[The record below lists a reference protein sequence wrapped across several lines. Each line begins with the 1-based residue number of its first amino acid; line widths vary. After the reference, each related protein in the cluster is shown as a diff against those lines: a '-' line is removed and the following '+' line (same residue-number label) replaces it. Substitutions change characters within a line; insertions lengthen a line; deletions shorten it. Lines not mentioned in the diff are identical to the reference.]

1 MHKKQVSFTTFAK
14 HILDDFGWFVR
25 FFWVLLDYYCLKQ
38 TIQPCA
44 KFHNIIALVLL
55 PLPNS
60 TLSKGLP
67 RWRFQTNLT
76 NIFPKGLKFN
86 HQLVKLH
93 FLASR
98 TCWPIAV
105 ATCCVSRRGVFHHI
119 CRSFKAWR
127 EGWKSDGCFL
137 KWWYP
142 TTMGFPTKNDHFGV
156 FWGYHHFRNHPDR
169 DGRAFRDTPLKF
181 AE

>member
-25 FFWVLLDYYCLKQ
+25 IVWVLLDYYCLKQ

-67 RWRFQTNLT
+67 RWRFQTFF
-76 NIFPKGLKFN
+76 IFTPTWVNG
-86 HQLVKLH
+86 
-93 FLASR
+93 
-98 TCWPIAV
+98 PI
-105 ATCCVSRRGVFHHI
+105 
-119 CRSFKAWR
+119 
-127 EGWKSDGCFL
+127 
-137 KWWYP
+137 
-142 TTMGFPTKNDHFGV
+142 
-156 FWGYHHFRNHPDR
+156 
-169 DGRAFRDTPLKF
+169 
-181 AE
+181 